1 MKLGFQSYQDRSQRG
16 AKRFEIPLTVKHGWM
31 PIAFILYCIYHN
43 QNFAAL
49 SIAEAC
55 AGLMIAFLSV
65 LPLFIWASQP
75 MREPPAFQCFCAIH
89 FPYFAYPILVTK
101 PQYMAFPELTRLT
114 SAGSVIAYLTA
125 AIVAYYARS
134 EIGAP
139 SRLAKLI
146 PYRVIPVKTME
157 RIGIL
162 CMIVW
167 FLHTVLFHFGY
178 YDPIHNAVRGSRNIF
193 QSLGFGSAFL
203 GNWTIWR
210 QWGEGR
216 LTVGQKLL
224 LGTIFVLSLTI
235 MFSATLLI
243 YGMIILVV
251 CCVAYTQGRNRVPW
265 ILIVMTIGLL
275 SFLNLGKSEAR
286 AYYYSGPSAMTVDR
300 MIDIYERWFSASMR
314 VIGNPELRIRE
325 NRDVLSRA
333 NLIHVHAQIVD
344 QTPAIKPFLYGKT
357 YLYIP
362 QLLVPRMLWPEK
374 PHIHVATETIGIMY
388 GIAAK
393 ASVKSGTTIGIGP
406 ISEAWANFG
415 WGGVILGGLAIGFV
429 MRVVGR
435 ACIGASERSL
445 HMIASVVWVANSFQ
459 IEMPASGWL
468 ASFETQLV
476 VLLVCLYPISKP
488 AHCPSTA
495 PRSMVALA

>member
-1 MKLGFQSYQDRSQRG
+1 MKLGYQSYQHGSQRG
-16 AKRFEIPLTVKHGWM
+16 GKRFEIPLTVKHSWV

-49 SIAEAC
+49 SIAETC

-65 LPLFIWASQP
+65 LPLFIWAAQP

-101 PQYMAFPELTRLT
+101 PLYMAFSELTRLT
-114 SAGSVIAYLTA
+114 AAGSVIAYLTA
-125 AIVAYYARS
+125 AIIAYYARS
-134 EIGAP
+134 NIGSP
-139 SRLAKLI
+139 SRLAELI
-146 PYRVIPVKTME
+146 PYRVIPAKTME
-157 RIGIL
+157 RIGVL

-167 FLHTVLFHFGY
+167 FLHTVFFHFGY
-178 YDPIHNAVRGSRNIF
+178 YDHIYNAVRGSRNIF
-193 QSLGFGSAFL
+193 TSIGFGSAFL
-203 GNWTIWR
+203 GNWTVWR

-216 LTVGQKLL
+216 LTAGQKLFV
-224 LGTIFVLSLTI
+224 GTIFILSLTI

-265 ILIVMTIGLL
+265 LLIAMTIGLL

-286 AYYYSGPSAMTVDR
+286 AYYRSGSPAVNFDR
-300 MIDIYERWFSASMR
+300 IIDIYERWFIASMR
-314 VIGNPELRIRE
+314 VIDNPELRIRD

-333 NLIHVHAQIVD
+333 NLIQVHAQIVD
-344 QTPAIKPFLYGKT
+344 QTPAVKPFLYGKT

-362 QLLVPRMLWPEK
+362 QLLVPRMLWPNK
-374 PHIHVATETIGIMY
+374 PHIHIATDTIGVMY
-388 GIAAK
+388 GVAANQ
-393 ASVKSGTTIGIGP
+393 SVKSGTTIGIGP

-415 WGGVILGGLAIGFV
+415 WGGVILGGLTIGFV

-435 ACIGASERSL
+435 ACIGANERSL
-445 HMIASVVWVANSFQ
+445 HMLASVVWVANSFQ
-459 IEMPASGWL
+459 VEMPASGWL
-468 ASFETQLV
+468 ASFETQLA
-476 VLLVCLYPISKP
+476 VLLICLYPMSRP
-488 AHCPSTA
+488 ATRPSLVRQPMIATA
-495 PRSMVALA
+495 